1 MTPNEKLVELY
12 LDTGLKKVD
21 FARLIGKSDS
31 YVCDLL
37 KGVRNLSEN
46 KLFEIT
52 AVLKMK
58 EIKVGAKV
66 KLITKEYKKTDKY
79 NPRDLQGEVTDIVN
93 GIVFVTWAN
102 GLNNVYEKNKLIIDL
117 YEANRQSN

>member
-37 KGVRNLSEN
+37 KGARNLSEQ

>member
-21 FARLIGKSDS
+21 FAKLIGRSDS

-37 KGVRNLSEN
+37 KGARNLSEK

-79 NPRDLQGEVTDIVN
+79 NPRDIQGEVTDIVN
-93 GIVFVTWAN
+93 NIVFVTWAN
-102 GLNNVYEKNKLIIDL
+102 GFNNVYEKNKLIIDC
-117 YEANRQSN
+117 YEK